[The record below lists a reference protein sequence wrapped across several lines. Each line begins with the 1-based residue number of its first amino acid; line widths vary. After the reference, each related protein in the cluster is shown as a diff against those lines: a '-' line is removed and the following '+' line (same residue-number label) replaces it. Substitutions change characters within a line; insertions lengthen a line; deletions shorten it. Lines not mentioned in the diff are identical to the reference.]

1 MGQSPIG
8 ASVTD
13 KPIGLE
19 FHQGKICFTERY
31 LSYSGLYTAKYRKKT
46 QENSVLLCVRAP
58 VGVVNITDREIAIG
72 RGLCAVYP
80 LAGISADFIFHWLI
94 AFKDFLIE
102 QATGTTFQAISI
114 EIVKSLHI
122 PLPPK
127 NEQAKIIA
135 TIENVFDYLEE
146 IINSLN

>member
-1 MGQSPIG
+1 MGQSPKS
-8 ASVTD
+8 ASMTY

-19 FHQGKICFTERY
+19 FHQGKIYFTERY
-31 LSYSGLYTAKYRKKT
+31 LTYSGLYTTECNKKAPN
-46 QENSVLLCVRAP
+46 NSILLCVRAP
-58 VGVVNITDREIAIG
+58 VGSVNITDRTIAIG

-80 LAGISADFIFHWLI
+80 LAGISAEFIFHWLT

-122 PLPPK
+122 PFPSK
-127 NEQAKIIA
+127 NEQVKIVAI
-135 TIENVFDYLEE
+135 IENTFNCLKE
-146 IINSLN
+146 IINNLD